1 MWLGVLRENRV
12 DLQGAPAFTD
22 WFVFC
27 DFFVVA
33 FTDLLSGSA
42 ISKYSLTDVHEG
54 NRRDGVT
61 SAACSGFQADLVVRL
76 LRDLFFP
83 WAILPLC
90 FLMPPHSCMLVLDQR
105 FMRSGGATACQ
116 WNR

>member
-61 SAACSGFQADLVVRL
+61 SAACSGFQANLVVRL

-83 WAILPLC
+83 
-90 FLMPPHSCMLVLDQR
+90 MGHSSIVFFDAASQLYARPRPTIHEEWRC
-105 FMRSGGATACQ
+105 
-116 WNR
+116 NRLSME